1 MWVLGVRE
9 GKSQKHFKESKVI
22 FHSFY
27 LSAKLSI
34 TSRNAKKLI
43 RFIFQYRLVRM
54 AKIQ

>member
-43 RFIFQYRLVRM
+43 RFIFQYRLVKM